1 MLSSTFDAG
10 SLPVLEQ
17 VINFTQ
23 ARHGVLAG
31 NIANLNTPGYKTRDL
46 SPQLFQDRLR
56 QAIEARN
63 EPPVSPTQAMS
74 TGLAPSPQS
83 HSVNE
88 FEAVDDALRGI
99 LYHDETDISL
109 EKQVAEIAKNQQEH
123 NLAINLM
130 AFQFRLLRASVTE
143 RVA

>member
-1 MLSSTFDAG
+1 MLSSLFDAN
-10 SLPVLEQ
+10 SLPVLER
-17 VINFTQ
+17 VVNFTQ

-46 SPQLFQDRLR
+46 SPQMFQQRLR
-56 QAIEARN
+56 DAIDARDQ
-63 EPPVSPTQAMS
+63 PVSPTQAMS
-74 TGLAPSPQS
+74 IGVVQSPQERKTD
-83 HSVNE
+83 E
-88 FEAVDDALRGI
+88 FKLVDDSLRGI

-109 EKQVAEIAKNQQEH
+109 ENQVTEIAKNQQEH

-130 AFQFRLLRASVTE
+130 AAQFRLLRAAVTE

>member
-1 MLSSTFDAG
+1 MLSSLFDAN
-10 SLPVLEQ
+10 SLPVLER
-17 VINFTQ
+17 VVNFTQ

-46 SPQLFQDRLR
+46 SPQMFQQLLR
-56 QAIEARN
+56 DAIEARDQ
-63 EPPVSPTQAMS
+63 PVSPTQAMS
-74 TGLAPSPQS
+74 IGVVQSPQQRMS
-83 HSVNE
+83 ENFRE
-88 FEAVDDALRGI
+88 VDDAMRSI

-109 EKQVAEIAKNQQEH
+109 EKQVTEIAKNQQEH

-130 AFQFRLLRASVTE
+130 AAQFRLLRAAVTE

>member
-1 MLSSTFDAG
+1 MLSSLFDAN
-10 SLPVLEQ
+10 SLPVLER
-17 VINFTQ
+17 VVNFTQ

-46 SPQLFQDRLR
+46 SPQMFQQRLR
-56 QAIEARN
+56 DAIDARDQ
-63 EPPVSPTQAMS
+63 PVSPTQAMS
-74 TGLAPSPQS
+74 IGVVQSPQERMAD
-83 HSVNE
+83 E
-88 FEAVDDALRGI
+88 FKLVDDSLRGI

-109 EKQVAEIAKNQQEH
+109 ENQVTEIAKNQQEH

-130 AFQFRLLRASVTE
+130 AAQFRLLRAAVTE

>member
-1 MLSSTFDAG
+1 MLSNLLDTG
-10 SLPVLEQ
+10 SLPVLER
-17 VINFTQ
+17 VVNFTQ

-46 SPQLFQDRLR
+46 SPQQFQQRLR
-56 QAIEARN
+56 EAIEARDQ
-63 EPPVSPTQAMS
+63 PVSPTQALS
-74 TGLAPSPQS
+74 TGMAASPQRRGDDK
-83 HSVNE
+83 
-88 FEAVDDALRGI
+88 FKAVDDSLRGI

-109 EKQVAEIAKNQQEH
+109 EKQVTEIAKNQQEH

-130 AFQFRLLRASVTE
+130 SAQFRLLRAAVTE